1 MIHALE
7 TATGE
12 MRETLLSAITEN
24 PVNKVELILAVFK
37 ACGIDTWANALK
49 EQYLTNA
56 ISHLDEIAVS
66 KARKESL
73 RELAYYLITRDK

>member
-12 MRETLLSAITEN
+12 MRETLLSAIAEN
-24 PVNKVELILAVFK
+24 PVNKIELILVVFK

>member
-7 TATGE
+7 TATGK
-12 MRETLLSAITEN
+12 MHETLLSAIAEN
-24 PVNKVELILAVFK
+24 PEDKVELILSVFK
-37 ACGIDTWANALK
+37 ACGIDTWATALK

-66 KARKESL
+66 KSRKTSL
-73 RELAYYLITRDK
+73 TELAYYLISRDK